1 MLIDFFEK
9 FLKHNKE
16 LKSNENE
23 IRKSRLFAHINVH
36 EVMEKIDREK
46 DISYLPIAFCL
57 LLSSNIQIKESTATS
72 INNLVM
78 SLPIN
83 RLMVLDALFRD
94 RSSMDWSYDW
104 RNEEPT
110 NLIAPSMS
118 EQEVITILGLCSL
131 HPNGYFR
138 EKAIKELEKAVSG
151 YEVPYLLIR
160 LNDWVGVV
168 RDAAKAAVLERLKP
182 SYASVIIENLP
193 LVYRLSKC
201 SRDMHQEL
209 IEMIIKMLISN
220 EARQCLVNGLESE
233 NSQVRTLCY
242 EIIAK
247 YELLES
253 SKYIGLLI
261 KEPNPHTRL
270 HALRQVTDKI
280 SFNDFRYFSEYLL
293 YDKYAPIRL
302 LAYELYDKYLPSESK
317 SLLTNALLDK
327 HISVRETARYLL
339 KTKGIKDF
347 SAFYIDALNK
357 GVSYGAICGLGETG
371 KEDDA
376 AYLINFL
383 DLDQAK
389 IVRITIRALSKLAFE
404 EFKDTC
410 IVLLSDDRIG
420 VSKEARL
427 ALSGRISSA
436 DADKI
441 YKLSMSN
448 DKAHTRKNGA
458 LLLCSIS
465 KWDSIS
471 YIIELCADKDEEI
484 SGIGKYN
491 LDKWISKFNR
501 SFTVPTGDQ
510 IKRIESAIKTYG
522 NTISKGSIEWI
533 EIALDSFK

>member
-1 MLIDFFEK
+1 MIVDFFEK
-9 FLKHNKE
+9 LLKRNKE

-46 DISYLPIAFCL
+46 DILYLPTAFCL
-57 LLSSNIQIKESTATS
+57 LLSSNIQIKESAATS

-94 RSSMDWSYDW
+94 RSSLDWSYDW
-104 RNEEPT
+104 RTEEPT

-118 EQEVITILGLCSL
+118 EQEVITILGLCSF

-138 EKAIKELEKAVSG
+138 EKAIKELEKVVSG
-151 YEVPYLLIR
+151 YEIPYLLIR

-193 LVYRLSKC
+193 LIYRLSKC

-209 IEMIIKMLISN
+209 IEMTIKMLISN

-280 SFNDFRYFSEYLL
+280 FFDDFRYFSEYLL
-293 YDKYAPIRL
+293 HDKYAPIRL

-347 SAFYIDALNK
+347 SAFYIDALNE
-357 GVSYGAICGLGETG
+357 GFSYGAICGLGETG

-383 DLDQAK
+383 DLEQAK
-389 IVRITIRALSKLAFE
+389 IVRIAIRALSKLAFE
-404 EFKDTC
+404 EFKDTF
-410 IVLLSDDRIG
+410 IELLADDRMG

-471 YIIELCADKDEEI
+471 YIIEICADKDEEI
-484 SGIGKYN
+484 SRIGKYN

-501 SFTVPTGDQ
+501 SFTVPTRDQ
-510 IKRIESAIKTYG
+510 VKRIESAIKTYE
-522 NTISKGSIEWI
+522 NTISKSSIEWI
-533 EIALDSFK
+533 EIALDSLK